1 MLLGEVF
8 ERFASQSPVSV
19 MARAAFEHALSA
31 DATDDLFERH
41 AQRQY
46 TRDLLFSQVV
56 DLMSLVV
63 CKVRPSLNAAIK
75 KRTDLTVTR
84 EAAYDKVGR
93 TEPLLGTALVR
104 HTADR
109 LLPVLAALAGPPSAP
124 VPGYRVRIV
133 DGNHLPGT
141 EHRIG
146 PLRRTRAAGLP
157 GQALVVYDPAAGLV
171 TDVIPCED
179 AHAQE
184 RSLTPEVLALVRPA
198 DVWVADRNF
207 CTTRLLFGI
216 AGADAHFVARQ
227 HGSTLSI
234 REQTPAR
241 GCGRCPAGAVSEGSV
256 RLAGEDGTEMVVRRV
271 TVALDVPTRD
281 GTSEIHILTDLPAEV
296 SAATVADVYRGRWRI
311 EGAFHELEAAIRGE
325 VGTLGYPKAAL
336 FAFCVALVAFDVLQV
351 VKAAVGA
358 GHGIDAGTE
367 VSGSDIAEEVAATR
381 RGMVIATPPSVWSAF
396 ARMTAPELAGVLRDL
411 GRRVW
416 LAGFRKQPRGA
427 KKPRPQRESG
437 AKAKHYATARLLQK
451 RTQT

>member
-8 ERFASQSPVSV
+8 ERFAAQSPVSV
-19 MARAAFEHALSA
+19 MARAAFEYALSPDTA
-31 DATDDLFERH
+31 DDLFEER

-56 DLMSLVV
+56 DLMALVV

-84 EAAYDKVGR
+84 KAVYDKIDR

-109 LLPVLAALAGPPSAP
+109 LLPVLAALTGAPPAP
-124 VPGYRVRIV
+124 VPGYRVRVV

-141 EHRIG
+141 EHRLG
-146 PLRRTRAAGLP
+146 PLRKTRAAGLP

-216 AGADAHFVARQ
+216 AGAGAHFVIRQ

-234 REQTPAR
+234 REQGPAL
-241 GCGRCPAGAVSEGSV
+241 GCGRCPTGAVSEGSV
-256 RLAGEDGTEMVVRRV
+256 RLAGEGEAEMVVRRV
-271 TVALDVPTRD
+271 TVTLDAPTRD
-281 GTSEIHILTDLPAEV
+281 GTAEIHIRTDLPAQV
-296 SAATVADVYRGRWRI
+296 PAATVAEVYRGRWRI

-325 VGTLGYPKAAL
+325 VETLGYPKAAL
-336 FAFCVALVAFDVLQV
+336 FAFCVALVAYDVLRV
-351 VKAAVGA
+351 VKAAIGA
-358 GHGIDAGTE
+358 GHGIDTEAE
-367 VSGSDIAEEVAATR
+367 VSGSDVAEEVAATR
-381 RGMVIATPPSVWSAF
+381 RGMAIAVPPSVWSVF
-396 ARMTAPELAGVLRDL
+396 ARMTAPELAGALRDL

-416 LAGFRKQPRGA
+416 LAGFRKQPRGP
-427 KKPRPQRESG
+427 KKPRPRRESG
-437 AKAKHYATARLLQK
+437 AQTKHHATARLLRQHKQK
-451 RTQT
+451 